1 MATKRPQPFFP
12 EGCPQAGPGEAGV
25 IAALG
30 GDSVPQTFMA
40 AQLHAEGSNATRP
53 APRGPSADRQFR
65 KVVPQ
70 VSGTK
75 PAADLPLEDV
85 TK

>member
-40 AQLHAEGSNATRP
+40 AQPHAEGSNATRP
-53 APRGPSADRQFR
+53 APRQTDNSGRWSRR
-65 KVVPQ
+65 SQ
-70 VSGTK
+70 VQNQQLIS
-75 PAADLPLEDV
+75 PL
-85 TK
+85 KM